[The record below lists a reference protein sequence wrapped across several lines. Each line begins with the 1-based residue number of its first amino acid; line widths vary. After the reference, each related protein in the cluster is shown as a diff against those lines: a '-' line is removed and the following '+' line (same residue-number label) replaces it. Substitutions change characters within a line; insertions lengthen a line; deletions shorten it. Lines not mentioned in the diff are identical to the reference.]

1 MRNCV
6 ILLLALL
13 ALVVGQTHA
22 QTIVDVNQAPLDF
35 DQPTFVDAGNVNNDD
50 DDDDDDDEGGSNAV
64 GEGAVLLY
72 ENVFD
77 SQGISFDAIVTFVS
91 IDGGTCTDYDNTSS
105 TQNNEAR
112 WFSPRFDW
120 NSGGGQAEIEV
131 AFIESGSV
139 NNPQAVAFNGF
150 LLNSYDLDGGAFA
163 SGAAGQ
169 YTDLQQFESYTLG
182 KASTLNVIEL
192 ENYTRFQSAFNQATD
207 ADSDQTR
214 LYATFGEVSTM
225 TFRLGASGSGAAYY
239 FVDFSEGLQWTEV
252 PDPVVVEVA
261 CQGNDLVISGD
272 FLSDVEGVLV
282 GGEEITDFTVLNDNT
297 ILVSSALADGPVE
310 ITLSAYGQTYVFASV
325 PVPGL
330 GCTDTTACNY
340 DEDADCDDGS
350 CTYIPEGACN
360 CAGDVIDACGACGG
374 TGVAGCTDMEACNY
388 DASATCDDE
397 SCTYI
402 PEGACNCAGDL
413 PDACGECGGNSQA
426 GCTDTAACNYDA
438 SATCDD
444 DSCTYITGGIC
455 NCDGD
460 VEDECGEC
468 GGNGVAGC
476 MDAAACNYNADATCD
491 DESCTY
497 IPEGTCNCEGQ
508 GMSGCTDTEACNY
521 DDHADCDNGT
531 CTYVLDGFCD
541 CDGNIE
547 DGCGE
552 CGGSGVAGCTDT
564 AACNYDATATCDD
577 DSCTYIGG
585 GICDCDGNVLD
596 ECGECGGPGA
606 VPWYADS
613 DGDGVG
619 VCDDVIM
626 ACEAPEGYVDECG
639 DECPNNPAKVLP
651 MNCGCD
657 YFEFNTHNDVIC
669 AEICCDEDQALEG
682 CPDVTQLC
690 GVGTVWDP
698 TCQQCVCAGPTC
710 YGDINLDGVVQLG
723 DLLDLLSVYG
733 NVCSE
738 EH

>member
-6 ILLLALL
+6 ILFLALL

-35 DQPTFVDAGNVNNDD
+35 DQPTFVDAGNVNND

-330 GCTDTTACNY
+330 GCTDATACNY

>member
-6 ILLLALL
+6 ILSLALL

-35 DQPTFVDAGNVNNDD
+35 DQPTFVDAGNVNN

-330 GCTDTTACNY
+330 GCTDATACNY